1 MAKNPDRTALHAIKQ
16 NSPYDE
22 EAEKVLD
29 DLEHMLSPPDTHDA
43 VETQVAKEDKS
54 SPKSA
59 RKAAASNA
67 KSGTP
72 AEPAK
77 GKSKPLE
84 WCVQL
89 WTRNQTA
96 LACSVVAVLIVVL
109 FYHVPPIHNGFQSV
123 FKQFAPI
130 AKCVVLFSLVGLVCK
145 QMSKRGLSR

>member
-43 VETQVAKEDKS
+43 GETQAAKEETPPAKS
-54 SPKSA
+54 S

-72 AEPAK
+72 AEPTK

-96 LACSVVAVLIVVL
+96 LACSVAAVLIVVL